1 MGYSKHNFFF
11 RLNDT
16 VFISGIEGEI
26 FKVITNMYNG
36 IKSCITING
45 ASSGYFTCEKVVRR
59 WGGGGGGGRVAGKLS
74 PLLFAIYLNDLEN
87 FMNSSGCRSIE
98 IMCKITNLLYSLS
111 CL

>member
-1 MGYSKHNFFF
+1 MEKSLRSGGFVEGRLGYSKHNFFF

-59 WGGGGGGGRVAGKLS
+59 WGGGEGGGGETLTVAVCYILK
-74 PLLFAIYLNDLEN
+74 
-87 FMNSSGCRSIE
+87 
-98 IMCKITNLLYSLS
+98 
-111 CL
+111 